1 MFRLSAALL
10 DAPTTLTGALW
21 WVSVSSA
28 PRVTTVET
36 PSELAISMMTSQNVR
51 QRSLGSTPST
61 VITGRPSSTSPMR
74 TSGVGQSIF
83 RSPSTTCTLGRTEA
97 KS

>member
-1 MFRLSAALL
+1 MLE
-10 DAPTTLTGALW
+10 APTTFTGALW

-28 PRVTTVET
+28 PSVTTVET
-36 PSELAISMMTSQNVR
+36 PSDSAISMITSQNVR
-51 QRSLGSTPST
+51 QRRRGSTPST
-61 VITGRPSSTSPMR
+61 VTTGRPLSTSPMR

>member
-1 MFRLSAALL
+1 ME
-10 DAPTTLTGALW
+10 APTTLTGALW

-28 PRVTTVET
+28 PSVTTVET
-36 PSELAISMMTSQNVR
+36 PSVLAISMMTSQNVR
-51 QRSLGSTPST
+51 QRSRGSTPSS
-61 VITGRPSSTSPMR
+61 VITVRPSSASPIRM
-74 TSGVGQSIF
+74 SGVGQSIW